1 MTPVG
6 HHSAGESD
14 RDAVAFFDDNAS
26 RYSTWTRTGINFRD
40 RITLFKRKITEISE
54 HTSCSTAIDLGCGSG
69 DLSVICAQAGF
80 TVLSIDGS
88 AQMLGLARVR
98 LAAEGV
104 TAAFRQERLPL
115 AAGAL
120 GALAGT
126 AGLVVASSVIEYVD
140 DDAAFLTQCRTLL
153 APDGHALV
161 SVPNALSP
169 ARRVERLLGN
179 RGPLR
184 GTIVEVQRHQ
194 YTALAITDL
203 ARHAGLAVEGIY
215 YFALPCPRL
224 VSRLTNSRRPRL
236 ATLMLGHFRR
246 EPTSAP
252 MALAYV
258 DRPGKCAGS

>member
-1 MTPVG
+1 MTPLG
-6 HHSAGESD
+6 HHIAGEPD

-26 RYSTWTRTGINFRD
+26 RYSAWTRTGINFRD
-40 RITLFKRKITEISE
+40 RITLFKRKIAEISGR
-54 HTSCSTAIDLGCGSG
+54 TSCNTAIDLGCGNG

-115 AAGAL
+115 AGDAL

-126 AGLVVASSVIEYVD
+126 AGLVVASSVIEYVH

-194 YTALAITDL
+194 YTAPAIADL
-203 ARHAGLAVEGIY
+203 ARGAGLSVEGIY
-215 YFALPCPRL
+215 YFALPWPRL
-224 VSRLTNSRRPRL
+224 VSRLTSSRRPRL

-246 EPTSAP
+246 EAP
-252 MALAYV
+252 SL
-258 DRPGKCAGS
+258 GSPVRTRIA